1 MRRGAAKDRSERG
14 RGGCDEGTRG
24 ETRGEEK
31 GRRQRRG
38 EKGDEE
44 SGRQKAERRRRKAEA
59 SGRGGL
65 ETEGGEGRARGG
77 GRGAAGRAAR
87 RAGRP
92 SCKPRGINGR
102 QLARLS
108 AVFLAVPAEAGN
120 LSAQAQVPAR
130 RRGRGTRPGRGGPT
144 LDSGSPDGTRSRGRG

>member
-1 MRRGAAKDRSERG
+1 MRRRDPGG
-14 RGGCDEGTRG
+14 NPRGGKRTK
-24 ETRGEEK
+24 TKK
-31 GRRQRRG
+31 GREGRRG
-38 EKGDEE
+38 KRETKG
-44 SGRQKAERRRRKAEA
+44 GAE
-59 SGRGGL
+59 
-65 ETEGGEGRARGG
+65 ETEGRGERARRLGDGGRGRKGEGR

-87 RAGRP
+87 RADRP

-130 RRGRGTRPGRGGPT
+130 RRGRETRPGRGGPT
-144 LDSGSPDGTRSRGRG
+144 LDSGSPDWTRSRGRG

>member
-44 SGRQKAERRRRKAEA
+44 SGRQKAERRRRK
-59 SGRGGL
+59 
-65 ETEGGEGRARGG
+65 GEGR

-87 RAGRP
+87 RADRP

-130 RRGRGTRPGRGGPT
+130 RRGRETRPGRGGPT
-144 LDSGSPDGTRSRGRG
+144 LDSGSPDWTRSRGRG